1 MYWYIMVS
9 IDYIQEA
16 MEHISTLVPQQV
28 NDATIDEA
36 LLVLVVGWPGVNFIM
51 EGGRAFII

>member
-1 MYWYIMVS
+1 MYMAS

-28 NDATIDEA
+28 NYATIGEA
-36 LLVLVVGWPGVNFIM
+36 VLVLVVGWPGVNFIM
-51 EGGRAFII
+51 DGGRTFVI